1 MSGTRGLTPCPPSAC
16 TGASPPPATQSQW
29 SNWQEEIKMTKR
41 WKLIWSWSWQS
52 RSPSALLKHTMHR
65 GGIFETFK
73 IVNWQKLS
81 TFTQGFSFTSRV
93 SFPHFVS
100 FVYFL
105 LLLSRS
111 STYATFNL
119 ISIYYLSFLT
129 NERSL
134 QPLTLALCI
143 SKVSIWLLQ
152 QPNKNIYW
160 DS

>member
-1 MSGTRGLTPCPPSAC
+1 MSGTRGLTPCPPAAC

-41 WKLIWSWSWQS
+41 WKLIWSWIWQS

-93 SFPHFVS
+93 SFPHFAS

-105 LLLSRS
+105 PLVGVQLMPL
-111 STYATFNL
+111 L

-134 QPLTLALCI
+134 AVN
-143 SKVSIWLLQ
+143 VSVMHIQSIHLIIAAT
-152 QPNKNIYW
+152 N
-160 DS
+160 